1 MSNLPLR
8 MPKGT
13 FDSQLAKVIF
23 GDDVTRQRGPLS
35 DAQQREHAAKLLEWL
50 SDQPAV
56 VILMGAALID
66 SRVVSRLHGRHL
78 RVVVKWFV
86 ENAPTATQSMPVLSR
101 YTLAM
106 ARAVGYNSLFQ
117 PAPLARLRGALA
129 YEAGHAGLGDS

>member
-1 MSNLPLR
+1 

-23 GDDVTRQRGPLS
+23 GDDVTRQRGPLT
-35 DAQQREHAAKLLEWL
+35 DAEQRAHAAKLLAWL
-50 SDQPAV
+50 EDQPAV
-56 VILMGAALID
+56 VIIVSAARID
-66 SRVVSRLHGRHL
+66 SRIVSRLHGRHL

-101 YTLAM
+101 YMLTM

-117 PAPLARLRGALA
+117 PAPLARLRGAPELDA
-129 YEAGHAGLGDS
+129 ALTGAGGS